1 MSSLAVSTDLSLDA
15 LWDRLTDELINLYD
29 AHHVCVASAQTIANF
44 VDIPTAVFLRSPLE
58 QHFNVWLCEPNK
70 RSEQLQW
77 PDEQQLLSPILDAE
91 EVVTLATSALGDSPL
106 QQLDSDFVRISPF
119 YKSWFGQAPSGA
131 LAFVDDGRP
140 LPSDTTLQVLA
151 RYLTTFLER
160 AFLRYRT
167 EQQDIVFDVVNDI
180 TLSLTSSL
188 SLDDIFDKVA
198 NPIRRI
204 INAESVSIG
213 LYDTAKD
220 ELVFVQELL
229 GPLFEGLPTIRLKPG
244 QGIAGSVL
252 LSKEP
257 LLIHDVYNDKRF
269 SPEADQVSGFSTNSI
284 LCVPLTVEGQAIGIL
299 EAINKQI
306 GRFDENDLELMQAI
320 ANPLAI
326 ALENASLHNEMLAEK
341 RRIETI
347 FNNMSEG
354 MLTTDAKGNITGAN
368 DSLLSVLRVDSAEIS
383 QSSVFDVI
391 HSRRQDL
398 TGFINQV
405 LNDKGEEIPNLAC
418 DIYTEYPSEAVPVL
432 ISGASVRDES
442 GKITEAIFVFSDLR
456 EIREV
461 ERMRDD
467 FFHNIVHELR
477 TPLAT
482 ILMYTRLVKKTVDDP
497 EKSARFL
504 DTIERESDRLQAMV
518 RQMLTLAKLEAREIQ
533 RSSGPV
539 DLNQLLDEIIAPL
552 ADVAS
557 GKKLTFERDIA
568 NDLPSLTGDRE
579 VLYSIFKNL
588 IDNAVKFTQDG
599 KVTVKIW
606 SDAENLQVIIKD
618 QGIGI
623 PPEGMPNLFRR
634 FYRAQTAVEQGIAG
648 TGLGLNMVKE
658 GVEKHR
664 GTINVS
670 STVGVGTTFTISL
683 PFSD

>member
-1 MSSLAVSTDLSLDA
+1 MSLAVSPTLSIEA

-29 AHHVCVASAQTIANF
+29 AHHVCVAAAQIIASYVN
-44 VDIPTAVFLRSPLE
+44 VPTAVFLRSPLE
-58 QHFNVWLCEPNK
+58 QHYNVWLCEPDQ

-77 PDEQQLLSPILDAE
+77 DDVEQLLDPILDAE
-91 EVVTLATSALGDSPL
+91 DVITLPISQLGDSPL
-106 QQLDSDFVRISPF
+106 QQLATNFVRVSPF

-131 LAFVDDGRP
+131 LVFVDDGRP
-140 LPSDTTLQVLA
+140 LPNATTLQVLS

-167 EQQDIVFDVVNDI
+167 EQQEIVFDVVNDI
-180 TLSLTSSL
+180 TLSLNSSL

-213 LYDTAKD
+213 LYDSAAD

-229 GPLFEGLPTIRLKPG
+229 GPLFQDLPTIRLKPG
-244 QGIAGSVL
+244 QGIAGWVL
-252 LSKEP
+252 LNKEP
-257 LLIHDVYNDKRF
+257 LMIDDVYSDMRF
-269 SPEADQVSGFSTNSI
+269 SPSADKVSGFTTESI

-306 GRFDENDLELMQAI
+306 GRFDKNDLELMQAI

-354 MLTTDAKGNITGAN
+354 MLTTDASGNITGAN
-368 DSLLSVLRVDSAEIS
+368 DSLLSLLQVDSAEIS
-383 QSSVFDVI
+383 LKPVHDVI
-391 HSRRQDL
+391 HARRHDL
-398 TGFINQV
+398 VGFIGQV
-405 LNDKGEEIPNLAC
+405 LNAEGDETPNLAC
-418 DIYTEYPSEAVPVL
+418 DVYAEYPSDTVPVL
-432 ISGASVRDES
+432 ISGASVRDET
-442 GKITEAIFVFSDLR
+442 GKLNEAVFVFSDLR

-482 ILMYTRLVKKTVDDP
+482 ILMYARLIKKAGNDP

-518 RQMLTLAKLEAREIQ
+518 RQMLALAKLEAREIQ
-533 RSSGPV
+533 RSSGIV
-539 DLNQLLDEIIAPL
+539 DLNQLFDEIVAPL
-552 ADVAS
+552 ADAAEGKNLSFDHAVVAN
-557 GKKLTFERDIA
+557 LPTF
-568 NDLPSLTGDRE
+568 NGDRE
-579 VLYSIFKNL
+579 ILYSVFKNL
-588 IDNAVKFTQDG
+588 IDNAVKFTQAG
-599 KVTVKIW
+599 TVSVRVW
-606 SDAENLQVIIKD
+606 AESNELHVVIAD

-648 TGLGLNMVKE
+648 TGLGLYMVKE
-658 GVEKHR
+658 GIEKH
-664 GTINVS
+664 GGNIEVAS
-670 STVGVGTTFTISL
+670 EVGQGTTFTICL
-683 PFSD
+683 PLAE